1 MAKQKKV
8 PSRRAKAKKAAP
20 RSGARRARSKQ
31 AHVIA
36 LMQRPQGAT
45 LEEMQ
50 KATEWLPHTVRGAI
64 AGAIKKKLGLA
75 VTSTREERG
84 RVYRIADRP

>member
-8 PSRRAKAKKAAP
+8 PSRKAKARKAAP
-20 RSGARRARSKQ
+20 RSGVRRATSKRAQ
-31 AHVIA
+31 IIA

-45 LEEMQ
+45 REEMQ
-50 KATEWLPHTVRGAI
+50 KATDWLPHTVRGAI

-84 RVYRIADRP
+84 HVYRIAGRP